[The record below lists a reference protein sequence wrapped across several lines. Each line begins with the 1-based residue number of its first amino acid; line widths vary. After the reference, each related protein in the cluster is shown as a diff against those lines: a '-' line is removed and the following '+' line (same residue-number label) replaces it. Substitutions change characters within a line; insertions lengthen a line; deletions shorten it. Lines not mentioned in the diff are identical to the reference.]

1 MRADREEKVIMPLF
15 HTRQEIAGISGL
27 LSAMQ
32 LLPDSLA
39 ALADIDLL
47 RWNGCTWWAPV
58 IRTPLR

>member
-39 ALADIDLL
+39 ALADIDFASLERL
-47 RWNGCTWWAPV
+47 YLVR
-58 IRTPLR
+58 

>member
-39 ALADIDLL
+39 ALADIDFGTAVPGGL
-47 RWNGCTWWAPV
+47 R
-58 IRTPLR
+58 